1 MSPTRIPIINKN
13 TIMPK
18 PQEEMLNKLR
28 VALKRKIS
36 TAAAGLQGNNRSIG
50 SKKQTGVED
59 VDVTQPS
66 VVSKRLSNEIKF
78 S

>member
-1 MSPTRIPIINKN
+1 MLTLSPTRIPIINKN

-50 SKKQTGVED
+50 SKK
-59 VDVTQPS
+59 
-66 VVSKRLSNEIKF
+66 
-78 S
+78 